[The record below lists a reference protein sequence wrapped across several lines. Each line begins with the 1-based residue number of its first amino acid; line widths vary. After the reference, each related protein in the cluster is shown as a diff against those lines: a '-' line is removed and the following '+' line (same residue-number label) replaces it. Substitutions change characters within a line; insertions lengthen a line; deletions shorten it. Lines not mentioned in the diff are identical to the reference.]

1 VSPLTAR
8 LALRSPP
15 SVISQAALT
24 LDFYRAI
31 PLSIEVAVF
40 DAAGIASLTGV
51 TSLTLMVKATREG
64 TDAAALMS
72 QTVSSFTSCTAP
84 QWIAGT
90 NEHAV
95 FEFDSA
101 ECNLDLSGG
110 AKAAFWLV
118 FKALLSSGDE
128 VILGTGR
135 ATCYEANAADAG
147 DPPENPNPGISIASA
162 DARYL
167 RWFPDITALTGGGS
181 TALDGIDDTDL
192 PARSRVQIFVA
203 DELQDWLLQTSSAAE
218 DSAAGIVRPDTFT
231 TKVWFRVR

>member
-1 VSPLTAR
+1 MSPLTAR

-51 TSLTLMVKATREG
+51 TSITLMVKATREG

-72 QTVSSFTSCTAP
+72 KTVSSFTSCTAP

-90 NEHAV
+90 NEQAA
-95 FEFDSA
+95 FEFTAA

-110 AKAAFWLV
+110 SKAAFWLV
-118 FKALLSSGDE
+118 FKGLLSTGDE

-135 ATCYEANAADAG
+135 ATCYEANATAAG
-147 DPPENPNPGISIASA
+147 DPPENPNPAISLGDA
-162 DARYL
+162 DARYVRYDGEQTL
-167 RWFPDITALTGGGS
+167 LSAQQLDVLTNLGLAWLAGATLSTDRITLSNGKF
-181 TALDGIDDTDL
+181 LW
-192 PARSRVQIFVA
+192 
-203 DELQDWLLQTSSAAE
+203 LQVPE
-218 DSAAGIVRPDTFT
+218 
-231 TKVWFRVR
+231 